1 MTLEQLRVFVT
12 VAELEHVTRASYALD
27 MMQSAVSKSVAALEG
42 ETGLRLF
49 DRVGRN
55 IRLTVVGAAYRD
67 HARELL
73 DHARRLESWAEAS
86 RPRYPKVQP
95 VQWSVDPET
104 RETNLLKS
112 RIVLGTG

>member
-1 MTLEQLRVFVT
+1 MTLDQLRVFVV

-55 IRLTVVGAAYRD
+55 IRLTATGAAFRD
-67 HARELL
+67 QALELL
-73 DHARRLESWAEAS
+73 DHADRLETWAVAS
-86 RPRYPKVQP
+86 RPVYPTLVRT
-95 VQWSVDPET
+95 SVARPSRGSDPS
-104 RETNLLKS
+104 LA
-112 RIVLGTG
+112 